1 MDQTQIEFFK
11 APDFCPACSTPLDHV
26 GDFLYCK
33 SKSCPQ
39 KLSGAVK
46 VWVARLGLLHW
57 GDAVIESICDTDK
70 PTIFGIVDLYNI
82 DAETLAPHTSG
93 KKMADKLLKV
103 LHDNKTI
110 SLELFF
116 ASLNIQNLA
125 LSTATDIV
133 QEGYVSVESIVN
145 MTYEQLKNVPNIGPI
160 TARTVFEGF
169 AEKRNIIFALSR
181 VLTIK
186 PPSTGPLKD
195 KSFCITGATKTPR
208 KSLQKEIMDAGGIVK
223 SSVGKGLDFL
233 VTNEDASFGSSKLEK
248 AAEYGTRIITEQE
261 LYSMMGS
268 PPSLPRCKIVK

>member
-1 MDQTQIEFFK
+1 MDQTQIDFFK
-11 APDFCPACSTPLDHV
+11 APEFCPACATPLNLV

-46 VWVARLGLLHW
+46 VWVSRLGLLHW
-57 GDAVIESICDTDK
+57 GDAVIEAICDSDK
-70 PTIFGIVDLYNI
+70 PAIYSIADLYAL
-82 DAETLAPHTSG
+82 DSETLAPYTSG

-125 LSTATDIV
+125 LSTATEIV
-133 QEGYVSVESIVN
+133 QAGYDSVSSIVN
-145 MTYEQLKNVPNIGPI
+145 MTYEELKNIPNIGPI
-160 TARTVFEGF
+160 TAKTTFEGF
-169 AEKRNIIFALSR
+169 NEKRDLIFALSR
-181 VLTIK
+181 VLAIK

-208 KSLQKEIMDAGGIVK
+208 KNLQKEIMDAGGIVK

-248 AAEYGTRIITEQE
+248 AAEYGTKIITEQE
-261 LYSMMGS
+261 LYAMMGS
-268 PPSLPRCKIVK
+268 